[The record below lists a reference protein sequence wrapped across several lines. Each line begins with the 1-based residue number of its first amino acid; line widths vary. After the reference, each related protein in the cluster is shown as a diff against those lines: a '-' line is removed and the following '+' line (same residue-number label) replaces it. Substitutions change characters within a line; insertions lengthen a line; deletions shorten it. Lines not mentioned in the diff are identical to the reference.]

1 VWPNRQFDPHIIV
14 GHLDASFATSVT
26 DGTVAAPGQLLLT
39 LGATALRAQLTHARK
54 ELLAAQERTR
64 IAIAGGDAEDL
75 ARLEA
80 DLRRTDAELAKLGRD
95 RDSLRLSEGDLVALP
110 GGVEP
115 RDGMTVRSTAR

>member
-39 LGATALRAQLTHARK
+39 LDATALRAQLAHARK

-80 DLRRTDAELAKLGRD
+80 DLRRTDAELPSWGVIATRCGYPKATSSRFL
-95 RDSLRLSEGDLVALP
+95 EGWNR
-110 GGVEP
+110 E
-115 RDGMTVRSTAR
+115 TV